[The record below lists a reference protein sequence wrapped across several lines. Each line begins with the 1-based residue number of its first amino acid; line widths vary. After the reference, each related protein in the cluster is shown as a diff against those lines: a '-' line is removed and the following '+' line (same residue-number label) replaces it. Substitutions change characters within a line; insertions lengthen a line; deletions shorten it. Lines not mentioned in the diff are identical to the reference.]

1 MNMRLDEARHGHSAI
16 RVERDGCNRGSRT
29 ALYTHEPAAFYPDV
43 AQVLRAP
50 QGDVFD
56 ENIQRHRHAPV
67 LNTSTNTTHRQ
78 YQALCSRFPQ
88 ASIQFTQLDVCCTLL
103 VPGCINVLHSERI
116 VMSVAPISSMIRL
129 LLVLFGTLSLLLTTP
144 QAQAQDKVLRVG
156 TLKLIHGITPYF
168 YEKFAPPGYTVE
180 VIPFESPTDGKN
192 AVLTGTVDTCIH
204 GIAAFLLG
212 AAAGEPVVI
221 VAAATNRGMGIVADA
236 KSDIKTI
243 RDLKGKR
250 VAIFPGSTQEVVIL
264 ERLKAEGMSISDIQ
278 PIRLSF
284 SDMAAA
290 LARGDI
296 DAYVGAEP
304 GPGISPANGT
314 GRLIEYP
321 YSTPIGSLNMI
332 LSASEKMIKQD
343 PERIKMIVKMHEQAT
358 DYAMA
363 HPEEMIQVA
372 MQKLGQQ
379 RKSIEIAVPNVE
391 LTWKIDD
398 EFIKRAKAYSELM
411 VEKKQVRQAPD
422 MAHAITEQ
430 FM

>member
-1 MNMRLDEARHGHSAI
+1 
-16 RVERDGCNRGSRT
+16 
-29 ALYTHEPAAFYPDV
+29 
-43 AQVLRAP
+43 
-50 QGDVFD
+50 
-56 ENIQRHRHAPV
+56 
-67 LNTSTNTTHRQ
+67 
-78 YQALCSRFPQ
+78 
-88 ASIQFTQLDVCCTLL
+88 
-103 VPGCINVLHSERI
+103 
-116 VMSVAPISSMIRL
+116 MSVAPKSLLSCLLSSL
-129 LLVLFGTLSLLLTTP
+129 LLVSFATLALLSATP
-144 QAQAQDKVLRVG
+144 RAQAQDKVLRVG

-212 AAAGEPVVI
+212 AAAGEPIVI

-250 VAIFPGSTQEVVIL
+250 VAIFPGSTQEVVML

-284 SDMAAA
+284 SDMAGA

-304 GPGISPANGT
+304 GPGISLANGT

-332 LSASEKMIKQD
+332 LSANEKMIKED
-343 PERIKMIVKMHEQAT
+343 PERLRMIVKMHEQAT

-363 HPEEMIQVA
+363 HPEEMVQVA
-372 MQKLGQQ
+372 MQKFGQQ
-379 RKSIEIAVPNVE
+379 RKSIEIAIPNVE

-398 EFIKRAKAYSELM
+398 DFIKRAKAYSELM
-411 VEKKQVRQAPD
+411 VEKKQVRRAPD
-422 MAHAITEQ
+422 MSRAITEQ

>member
-1 MNMRLDEARHGHSAI
+1 
-16 RVERDGCNRGSRT
+16 
-29 ALYTHEPAAFYPDV
+29 
-43 AQVLRAP
+43 
-50 QGDVFD
+50 
-56 ENIQRHRHAPV
+56 
-67 LNTSTNTTHRQ
+67 
-78 YQALCSRFPQ
+78 
-88 ASIQFTQLDVCCTLL
+88 
-103 VPGCINVLHSERI
+103 
-116 VMSVAPISSMIRL
+116 MSVAPTSLLTRL
-129 LLVLFGTLSLLLTTP
+129 LLVSFGVLSILSATP
-144 QAQAQDKVLRVG
+144 RAHAEDKILRVG

-168 YEKFAPPGYTVE
+168 YEKFAPPGLKIE

-243 RDLKGKR
+243 KDLKGKR

-284 SDMAAA
+284 SDMAGA

-304 GPGISPANGT
+304 GPGISLANGT

-332 LSASEKMIKQD
+332 LSASEKMVKEN
-343 PERIKMIVKMHEQAT
+343 PERLKMIVDMHKKAT

-363 HPEEMIQVA
+363 HPEEMIEVA

-379 RKSIEIAVPNVE
+379 RKSLEIAVPNVE

-398 EFIKRAKAYSELM
+398 EFKKRAKAYSELM

-422 MAHAITEQ
+422 MSRAITEQ

>member
-1 MNMRLDEARHGHSAI
+1 M
-16 RVERDGCNRGSRT
+16 
-29 ALYTHEPAAFYPDV
+29 PA
-43 AQVLRAP
+43 
-50 QGDVFD
+50 
-56 ENIQRHRHAPV
+56 
-67 LNTSTNTTHRQ
+67 
-78 YQALCSRFPQ
+78 
-88 ASIQFTQLDVCCTLL
+88 
-103 VPGCINVLHSERI
+103 VPIPFLS
-116 VMSVAPISSMIRL
+116 RL
-129 LLVLFGTLSLLLTTP
+129 LLVSFGVLSLLVSAP
-144 QAQAQDKVLRVG
+144 HARADDKVLRVG
-156 TLKLIHGITPYF
+156 TLKVIHGIAPYF

-180 VIPFESPTDGKN
+180 VVPFESPTDGKN
-192 AVLTGTVDTCIH
+192 AVLTGTVDICIH
-204 GIAAFLLG
+204 GIAAFFLG

-243 RDLKGKR
+243 KDLKGKR

-284 SDMAAA
+284 SDMAGA

-304 GPGISPANGT
+304 GPGISLANGT

-332 LSASEKMIKQD
+332 MSTSEKLIKENPD
-343 PERIKMIVKMHEQAT
+343 RLKMIVKIHEQAT

-363 HPEEMIQVA
+363 HPDEMIQVA

-398 EFIKRAKAYSELM
+398 DFVKRAKAYSELM

-422 MAHAITEQ
+422 MSRAISDK

>member
-1 MNMRLDEARHGHSAI
+1 
-16 RVERDGCNRGSRT
+16 
-29 ALYTHEPAAFYPDV
+29 
-43 AQVLRAP
+43 
-50 QGDVFD
+50 
-56 ENIQRHRHAPV
+56 
-67 LNTSTNTTHRQ
+67 
-78 YQALCSRFPQ
+78 
-88 ASIQFTQLDVCCTLL
+88 
-103 VPGCINVLHSERI
+103 
-116 VMSVAPISSMIRL
+116 MSVAPNSLLSRL
-129 LLVLFGTLSLLLTTP
+129 LLASIAILSLLLAAP
-144 QAQAQDKVLRVG
+144 QAHAQDKDKVLRVG

-168 YEKFAPPGYTVE
+168 YAKFAPPGYTVE

-212 AAAGEPVVI
+212 AAAGEPIVI
-221 VAAATNRGMGIVADA
+221 VAAATNRGMAVVADA
-236 KSDIKTI
+236 KSDIKSI
-243 RDLKGKR
+243 GDLRGKR

-264 ERLKAEGMSISDIQ
+264 ERLKAEGLSIRDIQ

-284 SDMAAA
+284 SDMPAA

-296 DAYVGAEP
+296 DAYIGAEP
-304 GPGISPANGT
+304 GPGISLANGT

-332 LSASEKMIKQD
+332 LSASEKMIKEN
-343 PERIKMIVKMHEQAT
+343 PERLRMIVEMHKKAT

-363 HPEEMIQVA
+363 HPEEMIEVA

-379 RKSIEIAVPNVE
+379 RKSIEIAIPNVE

-398 EFIKRAKAYSELM
+398 EFIHRAKAYSGLM

-422 MAHAITEQ
+422 MSQAITQQ

>member
-1 MNMRLDEARHGHSAI
+1 MSA
-16 RVERDGCNRGSRT
+16 
-29 ALYTHEPAAFYPDV
+29 
-43 AQVLRAP
+43 AP
-50 QGDVFD
+50 
-56 ENIQRHRHAPV
+56 
-67 LNTSTNTTHRQ
+67 NTPLS
-78 YQALCSRFPQ
+78 
-88 ASIQFTQLDVCCTLL
+88 
-103 VPGCINVLHSERI
+103 
-116 VMSVAPISSMIRL
+116 RL
-129 LLVLFGTLSLLLTTP
+129 LLVAFAMMPLLLATP
-144 QAQAQDKVLRVG
+144 QAQADDKVLRVG

-168 YEKFAPPGYTVE
+168 YEKFAPPGYKVE
-180 VIPFESPTDGKN
+180 VVPFESPTDGKN

-204 GIAAFLLG
+204 GIAAFLRG

-221 VAAATNRGMGIVADA
+221 VAAATNRGMAIVADA

-243 RDLKGKR
+243 KDLKGKR
-250 VAIFPGSTQEVVIL
+250 VAIFRGSTQEVVIL
-264 ERLKAEGMSISDIQ
+264 ERLKTEGMSIADIQ

-284 SDMAAA
+284 SDMAGA

-304 GPGISPANGT
+304 GPGISLANGT
-314 GRLIEYP
+314 GRLVEYP

-332 LSASEKMIKQD
+332 LSASEKMIKED
-343 PERIKMIVKMHEQAT
+343 PEHIRMIIKMHEQAT

-363 HPEEMIQVA
+363 HPEEMIEVA

-398 EFIKRAKAYSELM
+398 EFIRRAKAYSELM

-422 MAHAITEQ
+422 MSRAITDK